1 MGGWDKT
8 QSRGVTQIDQID
20 ITDHVTSYSIYKEGR
35 RRRKGR
41 ILRVMVFASPGE
53 GWNTCPTMGSS

>member
-8 QSRGVTQIDQID
+8 QSGEVTQTDQRD
-20 ITDHVTSYSIYKEGR
+20 ITDHMTSCSIYKEG